1 MFFIDIIDIVNDSHI
16 HLMLQISNFFYS
28 ILYLFTVIYRIGLY
42 MVKQEKATRLPVA
55 KIEKGLKKTKNVQH
69 YKVCAVG
76 RNVATIQSFVQA
88 DARRNEQKRQ

>member
-1 MFFIDIIDIVNDSHI
+1 
-16 HLMLQISNFFYS
+16 
-28 ILYLFTVIYRIGLY
+28 